1 MMFGLSILFL
11 ILAIGSALLGFAGL
25 VTGALVSIAKVLFF
39 VFLVLWLVSWFGS
52 RRTAAH

>member
-1 MMFGLSILFL
+1 MFGLSILFL